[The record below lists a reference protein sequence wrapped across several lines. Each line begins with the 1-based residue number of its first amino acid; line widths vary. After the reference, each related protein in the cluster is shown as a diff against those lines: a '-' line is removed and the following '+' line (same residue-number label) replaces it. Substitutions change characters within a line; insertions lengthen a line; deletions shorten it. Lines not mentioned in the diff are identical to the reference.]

1 MKRQLDRSWKSPA
14 DKSGDV
20 DKDSMYGE
28 HRTVQAGDRSETGKG
43 ISESS
48 RQKYV
53 GSFPEVRGRNTE
65 K

>member
-1 MKRQLDRSWKSPA
+1 MKRQLERSWKGPA

-20 DKDSMYGE
+20 AKDSLYGE
-28 HRTVQAGDRSETGKG
+28 HRAIQAGGGSETGKG

-48 RQKYV
+48 RQKNV
-53 GSFPEVRGRNTE
+53 GSFPEVRGSNTE